1 MEKKEKTIYEK
12 LLAVQNELKAP
23 KDKRNNFGGYNYR
36 SCESILEAVKPLLQ
50 EQGLMLTI
58 KDEVVNIGDRYYVRA
73 TVLLDDISSNGEIAI
88 TALAREEE
96 AKKGMDASQI
106 TGTASSYARK
116 YALNGLFLIDD
127 TKDADTDEF
136 HRTTQEN
143 GQKTNVATQP
153 NQPPAKKIALTQ
165 KIVDEK
171 LKFILDQTDTETV
184 KNIWLNLSKM
194 YEINKDTALGGIL
207 FKATENKVLELTK
220 NKENGKNTD
229 TVASGRN
236 QYACENRNNGK

>member
-12 LLAVQNELKAP
+12 LLSVQNELKAP
-23 KDKRNNFGGYNYR
+23 KDKKNTFGGYNYR
-36 SCESILEAVKPLLQ
+36 SCEGILEAVKPLLQ
-50 EQGLMLTI
+50 EQELMLTI

-171 LKFILDQTDTETV
+171 LKFILEQTDKETV
-184 KNIWLNLSKM
+184 KNIYLNLSKM

-207 FKATENKVLELTK
+207 FKATENKILELTK

-229 TVASGRN
+229 TIASGKN
-236 QYACENRNNGK
+236 

>member
-23 KDKRNNFGGYNYR
+23 KDKKNTFGGYNYR
-36 SCESILEAVKPLLQ
+36 SCEGILEAVKPLLQ

-171 LKFILDQTDTETV
+171 LKFILEQTDTETV

-229 TVASGRN
+229 TIASGKN
-236 QYACENRNNGK
+236 

>member
-23 KDKRNNFGGYNYR
+23 KDKKNTFGGYNYR
-36 SCESILEAVKPLLQ
+36 SCEGILEAVKPLLQ

-96 AKKGMDASQI
+96 AKRGMDASQI

-171 LKFILDQTDTETV
+171 LKFILEQTDKETV
-184 KNIWLNLSKM
+184 KNKYLNLSKM

-220 NKENGKNTD
+220 K
-229 TVASGRN
+229 
-236 QYACENRNNGK
+236 

>member
-36 SCESILEAVKPLLQ
+36 SCEGILEAVKPLLQ
-50 EQGLMLTI
+50 AQGLMLTI

-127 TKDADTDEF
+127 TKDADTNEF

-171 LKFILDQTDTETV
+171 LKFILEQTDTDTV

-229 TVASGRN
+229 TVASGKN
-236 QYACENRNNGK
+236 

>member
-36 SCESILEAVKPLLQ
+36 SCEGILEAVKPLLQ

-143 GQKTNVATQP
+143 GQKTNVATQQ

-171 LKFILDQTDTETV
+171 LKFILEQTDKETV
-184 KNIWLNLSKM
+184 KNIYLNLSKM

-229 TVASGRN
+229 TIASGKN
-236 QYACENRNNGK
+236 

>member
-36 SCESILEAVKPLLQ
+36 SCEGILEAVKPLLQ

-73 TVLLDDISSNGEIAI
+73 TVLLDDISSNGEIAV

-171 LKFILDQTDTETV
+171 LKFILEQTDTETV

-229 TVASGRN
+229 TIASGKN
-236 QYACENRNNGK
+236 

>member
-23 KDKRNNFGGYNYR
+23 KDKRNDFGGFNYR
-36 SCESILEAVKPLLQ
+36 SCEGILEAVKPLLQ

-171 LKFILDQTDTETV
+171 LKFILEQTDTETV

-207 FKATENKVLELTK
+207 FKATEKKVLELTK

-229 TVASGRN
+229 TIASGKN
-236 QYACENRNNGK
+236 

>member
-36 SCESILEAVKPLLQ
+36 SCEGILEAVKPLLQ
-50 EQGLMLTI
+50 EQELMLTI

-171 LKFILDQTDTETV
+171 LKFILEQTDTETV

-229 TVASGRN
+229 TIASGKN
-236 QYACENRNNGK
+236 

>member
-36 SCESILEAVKPLLQ
+36 SCEGILEAVKPLLQ
-50 EQGLMLTI
+50 AQGLMLTI

-73 TVLLDDISSNGEIAI
+73 TVLLDDISSNGEIAV

-171 LKFILDQTDTETV
+171 LKFILEQTDTDTV

-220 NKENGKNTD
+220 NK
-229 TVASGRN
+229 
-236 QYACENRNNGK
+236 

>member
-12 LLAVQNELKAP
+12 LLTVQNELKAP

-36 SCESILEAVKPLLQ
+36 SCEGILEAVKPLLQ
-50 EQGLMLTI
+50 AQGLMLTI
-58 KDEVVNIGDRYYVRA
+58 KDEVVNIGDRYYVKA
-73 TVLLDDISSNGEIAI
+73 TVLLDDISSNGEIAV

-143 GQKTNVATQP
+143 GQKTNVATQV
-153 NQPPAKKIALTQ
+153 NQPPEKKIALTQ

-171 LKFILDQTDTETV
+171 LKFILEQTDTDTV
-184 KNIWLNLSKM
+184 KNIWMNLSKM

-220 NKENGKNTD
+220 K
-229 TVASGRN
+229 
-236 QYACENRNNGK
+236 

>member
-1 MEKKEKTIYEK
+1 
-12 LLAVQNELKAP
+12 
-23 KDKRNNFGGYNYR
+23 
-36 SCESILEAVKPLLQ
+36 
-50 EQGLMLTI
+50 MLTI

-171 LKFILDQTDTETV
+171 LKFILEQTDTETV

-229 TVASGRN
+229 TIASGKN
-236 QYACENRNNGK
+236 

>member
-12 LLAVQNELKAP
+12 LLTVQNELKAP

-36 SCESILEAVKPLLQ
+36 SCEGILEAVKPLLQ
-50 EQGLMLTI
+50 AQGLMLTI

-73 TVLLDDISSNGEIAI
+73 TVLLDDISSNGEIAV

-171 LKFILDQTDTETV
+171 LKFILEQTDAETV
-184 KNIWLNLSKM
+184 KNIWLNLSKLDD
-194 YEINKDTALGGIL
+194 INKDTALGGIL

-229 TVASGRN
+229 TIASGKN
-236 QYACENRNNGK
+236 

>member
-36 SCESILEAVKPLLQ
+36 SCEGILEAVKPLLQ

-171 LKFILDQTDTETV
+171 LKFILEQTDKETV
-184 KNIWLNLSKM
+184 KNIYLNLSKM

-207 FKATENKVLELTK
+207 FKATENKVLELTQK
-220 NKENGKNTD
+220 
-229 TVASGRN
+229 
-236 QYACENRNNGK
+236 